1 MTNSYRNFPAAR
13 TILQSSGARLLN
25 QKGDY
30 IYLYY
35 EFQLE
40 QDKQFKEPELA
51 DEWLSADETQ
61 QQEVK
66 KLDKRLIEEARQ
78 IYSVRYQQGY
88 NPGQQSNNRE
98 LPILVDLGQQSLV
111 IYLESEYT
119 EMLLRINRHQ

>member
-51 DEWLSADETQ
+51 DEWLSSDETKR
-61 QQEVK
+61 QEVK
-66 KLDKRLIEEARQ
+66 NIR
-78 IYSVRYQQGY
+78 
-88 NPGQQSNNRE
+88 
-98 LPILVDLGQQSLV
+98 
-111 IYLESEYT
+111 
-119 EMLLRINRHQ
+119 